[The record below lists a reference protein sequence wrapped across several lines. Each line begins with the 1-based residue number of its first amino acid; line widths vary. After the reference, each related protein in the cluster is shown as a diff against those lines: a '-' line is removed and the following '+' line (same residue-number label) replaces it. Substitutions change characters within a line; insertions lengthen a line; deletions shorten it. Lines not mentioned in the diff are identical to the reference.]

1 IIFICIA
8 LVSGLIRLY
17 FLSYSTKFS
26 YELGKKLEAL
36 IFEIYL
42 NSSYEKHLLTDSQGI
57 TSTLTTRVSAF
68 ISCTG
73 SLVNFFNSIIIIVTT
88 SYFLVI
94 NASIYAIYTLIICGI
109 SYSIIVFITRRIIS
123 INSVQID
130 KSNIDLIESIQN
142 MSRGIRDIIL
152 DRTQKYIMKDHI
164 KIINRLRNPQSVNH
178 YISNSPRIT
187 METLGML
194 SIGLLTIIL
203 YKSDINQNLLLPT
216 LGLIA
221 ITAQKLIPLMQQ
233 AYLSWSNISANESSI
248 AELVRILDF
257 RIKRDKYPTIRPFKF
272 ESMIEFKN
280 VSYKYPNSQ
289 AYILKDVNLRI
300 NSGDQIAIIGA
311 SGSGKSTLI
320 DLLMGLLTPTTG
332 EILIDGVTLNEQ
344 NAADWQNILSHVPQS
359 VYLFDESV
367 QTNITISNPE
377 IIDKLR
383 LEQAI
388 DFAMLN
394 EVIDVTKNNKIGE
407 NGKFLSGGQRQRIAI
422 ARAFYKRAKIIILDE
437 ATSAL
442 DKSTKNTINNNII
455 NYLTRNENPDDM
467 TLITITHDLNSI
479 DYCNIVFTVQ
489 NGMIEI
495 NKGVNNG

>member
-1 IIFICIA
+1 
-8 LVSGLIRLY
+8 
-17 FLSYSTKFS
+17 
-26 YELGKKLEAL
+26 
-36 IFEIYL
+36 
-42 NSSYEKHLLTDSQGI
+42 
-57 TSTLTTRVSAF
+57 
-68 ISCTG
+68 
-73 SLVNFFNSIIIIVTT
+73 
-88 SYFLVI
+88 
-94 NASIYAIYTLIICGI
+94 
-109 SYSIIVFITRRIIS
+109 
-123 INSVQID
+123 
-130 KSNIDLIESIQN
+130 
-142 MSRGIRDIIL
+142 
-152 DRTQKYIMKDHI
+152 
-164 KIINRLRNPQSVNH
+164 
-178 YISNSPRIT
+178 